1 MGDIGKESL
10 LVVFLVLGLCV
21 SIVNVVSADG
31 PVADISVEP
40 LEPEPLSTVS
50 FTANITSEEAVDEVY
65 IKIKECTQ
73 SLCFSIKNVSMEFD
87 GDGYSVDFTLE
98 HSDATY
104 FDYWLEIK
112 SGDSWF
118 TTEQANVTLKIEASN
133 ENDNDNGNTGGTEE
147 DNNDGIPGFEILIF
161 IVAVFIALIFF
172 RRKRL

>member
-1 MGDIGKESL
+1 MRYYKKIIL
-10 LVVFLVLGLCV
+10 YAIILIFTMNFLVTITIAEPV
-21 SIVNVVSADG
+21 TNVTVIPDA
-31 PVADISVEP
+31 
-40 LEPEPLSTVS
+40 PEPLSTVS

-65 IKIKECTQ
+65 IKIKECSQ
-73 SLCFSIKNVSMEFD
+73 SICFLIKNVSMGFD
-87 GDGYSVDFTLE
+87 GDEYSVDFTLE

-133 ENDNDNGNTGGTEE
+133 EDDNDNGNTGGTEE
-147 DNNDGIPGFEILIF
+147 DNTDGIPGFEILIF